1 MTETCRFHW
10 DAIPST
16 GDSKAD
22 RREIPGRAGS
32 LKRVAVAAGTIA
44 ERHAHDFEQFF
55 LVQAGTGVLT
65 CSQGEIQL
73 YPGVVIHFEPNAWHS
88 ARFETDTVLI
98 EVNFAQ
104 EALAHPG

>member
-1 MTETCRFHW
+1 MTETSRFHW
-10 DAIPST
+10 DMVPPK

-22 RREIPGRAGS
+22 RREIPGRAGN

-44 ERHAHDFEQFF
+44 ERHSHDFEQFF

-73 YPGVVIHFEPNAWHS
+73 YPGVVIHFEPNVWHS
-88 ARFETDTVLI
+88 ALFETYTVLI
-98 EVNFAQ
+98 EVNFAP
-104 EALAHPG
+104 ESPAHPA